1 MPLASMDGGT
11 AKRITPIIEFQAPSG
26 CQDFG
31 HFLRVRLAIFL
42 IRQRGDWSPMQ
53 HPLYEH
59 FLSVQHRMQALK
71 DRLTE
76 SSVAADQ
83 RKRIES
89 DIELAELAL
98 MHYRK
103 AYELEQKICFSSSSE

>member
-1 MPLASMDGGT
+1 
-11 AKRITPIIEFQAPSG
+11 
-26 CQDFG
+26 
-31 HFLRVRLAIFL
+31 
-42 IRQRGDWSPMQ
+42 
-53 HPLYEH
+53 
-59 FLSVQHRMQALK
+59 MQALK